1 MKDRTP
7 SFAYVAVVVVAIAVV
22 VVAVAF
28 AVVAIVV
35 VVVVA
40 AAAKKLTETI
50 ITLMIC
56 GRISRHYSH
65 LHSFHADSPGISGI
79 VKEKL
84 WS

>member
-1 MKDRTP
+1 MKHRTP

-22 VVAVAF
+22 VVAV
-28 AVVAIVV
+28 V

-40 AAAKKLTETI
+40 AAAKKLKETI
-50 ITLMIC
+50 MTLMIC